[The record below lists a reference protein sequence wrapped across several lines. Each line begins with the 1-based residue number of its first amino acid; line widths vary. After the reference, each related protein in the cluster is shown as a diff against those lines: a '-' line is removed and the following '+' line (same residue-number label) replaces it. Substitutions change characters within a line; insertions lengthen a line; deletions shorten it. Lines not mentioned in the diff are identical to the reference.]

1 MNKTFFSIYFSLVT
15 LCISFGCRYENH
27 QAKTLNSKLLFVE
40 IVRNDS
46 TAPQLGSLLSSNLR
60 KEIIRTGTFEL
71 TSAKNNAD
79 FILKVS
85 LDKFGKNAEVYNPQD
100 TLLASGF
107 NADISALVTLESENG
122 DKLINKKLIKE
133 NSSVLRESIISSPL
147 SRQPI
152 NSLSIG
158 LSKKISRLIEN
169 FGWR

>member
-46 TAPQLGSLLSSNLR
+46 TASHLGSLLSSNLR

-71 TSAKNNAD
+71 TSVKNKAD

-85 LDKFGKNAEVYNPQD
+85 LDNFDKSVEVYNSQD
-100 TLLASGF
+100 ALLASGF
-107 NADISALVTLESENG
+107 TADISAYVTFKSKNG

-133 NSSVLRESIISSPL
+133 NSSVLRESTISSPL
-147 SRQPI
+147 SRQPMK
-152 NSLSIG
+152 SLSIG
-158 LSKKISRLIEN
+158 LSKKISRLVEN
-169 FGWR
+169 FGWK